1 MHASIPIMRF
11 CRIKG
16 LIVADLSV
24 DGFQKSGYSLKMDLL
39 GQCQNQRV
47 RRLPNA
53 KGEPL
58 LVRSSFVKGE
68 LIYRLKFSI

>member
-1 MHASIPIMRF
+1 MHASIPVMRF

-24 DGFQKSGYSLKMDLL
+24 DGFQKRGYSLKMDLL

-47 RRLPNA
+47 RRLPYE

-58 LVRSSFVKGE
+58 LIRSSFAKGE